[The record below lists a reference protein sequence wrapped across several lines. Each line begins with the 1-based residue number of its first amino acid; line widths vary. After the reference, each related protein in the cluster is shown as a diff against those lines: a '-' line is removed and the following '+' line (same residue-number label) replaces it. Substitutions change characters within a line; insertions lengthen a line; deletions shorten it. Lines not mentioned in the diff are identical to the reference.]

1 MAFFAKAVVVGL
13 DADPKD
19 LEKGFDRAGK
29 KLDEFEGKAGSSTAK
44 AGASFVNLG
53 SVVNHAIGNVVASAF
68 TTATSAVSSFVSD
81 SVKEFSNYQKSMT
94 TLEIV
99 SPKFGQSADKAKE
112 VARQLS
118 EELNLGLGT
127 TGEGLQ
133 NLFKSGLNIDQA
145 TDMMRR
151 FHNEA
156 ITGKSA
162 NIGMDEAM
170 RNLTFSYNTQNSAIG
185 NLSGISENYSDIEA
199 KGLKVLQSK
208 GQYLGLTI
216 GKLDDAA
223 KKEAQYAGMIALTDL
238 TLGSSNKFKGTW
250 IDTEAKLHKAI
261 TDTQIAL
268 GSMLEPA
275 LNATGK
281 AMLPVVNN
289 MKEMVK
295 SFHVEDLKQ
304 VAPIFVGIGVATLA
318 SMIPSTVAITGFGV
332 AVWAAMAP
340 LLPFVALAAG
350 IAAAIYLIQQNWSVL
365 QPYFDQFATMAMSVL
380 NPALQFLGNM
390 ITTQLVPAFNNMLT
404 ALKPVWEFI
413 EPMLLPA
420 LKILGAIIGVVIVGS
435 ILLFIGALMMIVQ
448 NLTAVAQGVTAFCQM
463 VQFGWTNM
471 TTILGTVWNAIW
483 DTIKSYTA
491 AVFLSLYYIFTGQ
504 SDKVAG
510 VWSAFGTKINEIWSG
525 AWATVSGYLAGVWGQ
540 IGGHFEALGANITG
554 FFAGVNLEQMGK
566 DMIQGLINGL
576 QSMGSSLINSI
587 TGLVNNA
594 VNAAKNAL
602 GIHSPSVLLKEE
614 IGINM
619 MKGIN
624 EGLVVEAPRVQ
635 NTLED
640 KLMAMS
646 QIRIPSAQIS
656 DQITGSYSSSRVQ
669 TNSVDSH
676 DTYVTNN
683 NNEPKDRPGFGWLE
697 TA

>member
-29 KLDEFEGKAGSSTAK
+29 KLDEFEGKAKTTGDK
-44 AGASFVNLG
+44 AGGSFVNMG
-53 SVVNHAIGNVVASAF
+53 AIVQNALFPIGTIMAGVGLAS
-68 TTATSAVSSFVSD
+68 
-81 SVKEFSNYQKSMT
+81 
-94 TLEIV
+94 L
-99 SPKFGQSADKAKE
+99 
-112 VARQLS
+112 
-118 EELNLGLGT
+118 
-127 TGEGLQ
+127 
-133 NLFKSGLNIDQA
+133 
-145 TDMMRR
+145 
-151 FHNEA
+151 
-156 ITGKSA
+156 KSA
-162 NIGMDEAM
+162 GEMQKMNVALETA
-170 RNLTFSYNTQNSAIG
+170 FQG
-185 NLSGISENYSDIEA
+185 NKEE
-199 KGLKVLQSK
+199 
-208 GQYLGLTI
+208 
-216 GKLDDAA
+216 AA
-223 KKEAQYAGMIALTDL
+223 KA
-238 TLGSSNKFKGTW
+238 S
-250 IDTEAKLHKAI
+250 KAI
-261 TDTQIAL
+261 TEFASTTPYQLGEVQGAFVKLKNMGLDPSKAAMTSYGDTASAMGKSLNDMVEAVADAATGEFERLKEFGIRSSSEGDRVKFTFKGVTTEVGKNSEEIQSYLKKLGETNFAGGMDAQSKTLL
-268 GSMLEPA
+268 GSLSTLTDSISLKLAEVADSSGLTQFATDAVAGLGKVIGDFKLE
-275 LNATGK
+275 N
-281 AMLPVVNN
+281 
-289 MKEMVK
+289 
-295 SFHVEDLKQ
+295 LKM
-304 VAPIFVGIGVATLA
+304 VAPIFAGIGIAAAVSL
-318 SMIPSTVAITGFGV
+318 IPSTAAVAAFGV
-332 AVWAAMAP
+332 AIWTAMAP

-350 IAAAIYLIQQNWSVL
+350 IAVAIYLIQQNWSVL

-624 EGLVVEAPRVQ
+624 EGLAVEAPRVQ